1 MSEKPKTAPHG
12 ILKNSRQEFNKPSNE
27 IKISG
32 IRSLNSDEINEF
44 KMLKFPMKL
53 KVPPPTNNQN
63 VEEPIFFEEP
73 KVIEEPIIKFNDL
86 VSESENPKRKQITSS
101 RTNYLNISSNESIRS
116 NKICKGK
123 LSKRNSTE
131 RYHQSNEEIP
141 ISAREKQEIEKYFG
155 GIEKPSSVS
164 YNSPTESSGE
174 EEILETSN
182 FSIQQ
187 KRESKQ
193 KNIQKILELIKLK
206 NERPKKIQ
214 QAEKLSM
221 YLPASNQIGHKSH
234 QDCYERVPNLRLKR
248 SKNPKAPPS
257 KNFIQ
262 ENIRASS
269 STNLRNKSSHR
280 IISVK
285 SSKYSPPIESLK
297 LDQEPIATM
306 METVNREEEKNIVS
320 IFL

>member
-12 ILKNSRQEFNKPSNE
+12 ILKNARQEFVKPSNE
-27 IKISG
+27 LKISG
-32 IRSLNSDEINEF
+32 IRSLNADEINEF

-53 KVPPPTNNQN
+53 KVPPTT
-63 VEEPIFFEEP
+63 VEEP
-73 KVIEEPIIKFNDL
+73 KVIEEPTINFHEII
-86 VSESENPKRKQITSS
+86 SESENPKLKQITSS
-101 RTNYLNISSNESIRS
+101 RTNYLNVSSNESIQS
-116 NKICKGK
+116 SKICKGK

-131 RYHQSNEEIP
+131 RNEVP

-155 GIEKPSSVS
+155 KYEKPEEKPSTIS
-164 YNSPTESSGE
+164 YNTESSGD

-182 FSIQQ
+182 FSNQQ

-206 NERPKKIQ
+206 NQKSKKIQ

-221 YLPASNQIGHKSH
+221 YLPTSNQFGHKSH
-234 QDCYERVPNLRLKR
+234 ECYERVPNLKLKR
-248 SKNPKAPPS
+248 SKNPKVPS

-280 IISVK
+280 IIHSKSVAK
-285 SSKYSPPIESLK
+285 NSPPMESLK
-297 LDQEPIATM
+297 LDQEPIVTM
-306 METVNREEEKNIVS
+306 METVKRDEENFVSS
-320 IFL
+320 IFVFSFF